1 MVLLRTQR
9 NMVIGSNENRWEEDE
24 EGVHYNIR
32 TESDLVLRRRRR
44 RRRDRTTLPAIG
56 IIEGAFCSR

>member
-24 EGVHYNIR
+24 EGFHYNIR
-32 TESDLVLRRRRR
+32 TESDLVPRRR